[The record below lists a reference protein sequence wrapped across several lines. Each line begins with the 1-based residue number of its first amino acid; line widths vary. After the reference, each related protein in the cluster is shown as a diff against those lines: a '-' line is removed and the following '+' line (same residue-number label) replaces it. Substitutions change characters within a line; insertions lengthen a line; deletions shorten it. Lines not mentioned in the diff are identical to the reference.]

1 MEDAKLTGTAKGL
14 ALSVAY
20 CAAYLAAWN
29 YSLDQWFLPAGI
41 RAAAL
46 LFLPYR
52 YWPYAF
58 AGDTAALLV
67 IRGPKAEQYSAQ
79 WAYLSPFLLMPLISL
94 AALVFRGKLHS
105 TPEKRRWLPLIAATI
120 ALWSTLCNL
129 VLNITL
135 SGPGSSNSF
144 EEYFRI
150 AIGQYLG
157 ILILVPPLFVIGR
170 RWKGGFLSDHLVR
183 DGLIAA
189 GMVSAMY
196 CAIVLPQQPETAL
209 LQGLL
214 MLMMVPVVGL
224 TFLHGWR
231 GAAIGIVIVNLAIG
245 LTLPRINLPGAH
257 DATIF
262 VVQQAVGV
270 AATALLVLGSVIS
283 EHYDKARRSGVAE
296 ARALQL
302 AQSSFLSTE
311 RNLRDQLL
319 YMAQMQ
325 LHIDDER
332 KELVEW
338 LKAHG
343 HYEAAMDLNTR
354 GVAHARLFE
363 EHALALYPIRIEE
376 QGLHAVMHSEAFS
389 RFWAGDAEVRYSLRG
404 QPKQLTVDLQLAA
417 YRCACNA
424 MALLSDFDPDEYVVK
439 TRVWRIGKR
448 RGIALFVTAKPRVP
462 FHPTQAGT
470 IAAVDLEAR
479 VKAHGGTVRRRHANR
494 ISLVLSEPTDTE
506 FAAH

>member
-1 MEDAKLTGTAKGL
+1 MEDAKFASTAKGL

-67 IRGPKAEQYSAQ
+67 IRGPKADQYSPQ
-79 WAYLSPFLLMPLISL
+79 WAYLSPFLLMPLIS
-94 AALVFRGKLHS
+94 AVALIFRRQLKTTL
-105 TPEKRRWLPLIAATI
+105 EKRRWLPLVAASI

-129 VLNITL
+129 GLNVAL

-157 ILILVPPLFVIGR
+157 ILILVPPLFVWLR
-170 RWKGGFLSDHLVR
+170 RSSGLFFTDHLVR
-183 DGLIAA
+183 DAIIAA

-196 CAIVLPQQPETAL
+196 CAIVLPHEPKTAL
-209 LQGLL
+209 TQGLL

-245 LTLPRINLPGAH
+245 LTLPRANLPGAY

-262 VVQQAVGV
+262 VVQQAVAV
-270 AATALLVLGSVIS
+270 AATALLVLGTVIS
-283 EHYDKARRSGVAE
+283 EHYDKARKSGVAE
-296 ARALQL
+296 ERALQL

-325 LHIDDER
+325 LHLDDER

-363 EHALALYPIRIEE
+363 EQAMALYPIRIEE

-389 RFWAGDAEVRYSLRG
+389 RFWAGEAEVRYSLRG
-404 QPKQLTVDLQLAA
+404 QPRWLTVDLQLAA

-424 MALLSDFDPDEYVVK
+424 IALLSDFDPDEYVVK
-439 TRVWRIGKR
+439 TRVWRFGNR
-448 RGIALFVTAKPRVP
+448 RGIALFVTAKPRSA

-494 ISLVLSEPTDTE
+494 ISLVLSEPVD
-506 FAAH
+506 AGALRH